1 MDLDKYG
8 DSPHVYTPF
17 MPVSTYIT
25 YVAAFLAVVAAIAML
40 IKWKLK
46 KVPAEQVDND
56 SSHTLSFVPL
66 NFTKDAMQPML
77 G

>member
-17 MPVSTYIT
+17 MPVSTYIA

-56 SSHTLSFVPL
+56 SSQAPHSPSFL
-66 NFTKDAMQPML
+66 
-77 G
+77 